1 MYTEFHCGGDACP
14 PFSQDNKIWDLTN
27 QISQLTATSLH
38 YCYAY
43 IKVYLFLHLNVDM
56 QSQRPQSGR
65 TMNSTEQDRQS
76 KFLSESESSVVSSC
90 TSICVHAYPAN
101 CACVQGPVQSLSLVS
116 YQWRSL
122 DSAHCYETVFI
133 SNESSWVPSSGRG
146 WFMFSETAN
155 YNVISRHLSF

>member
-1 MYTEFHCGGDACP
+1 MRSYKP
-14 PFSQDNKIWDLTN
+14 DLTVN
-27 QISQLTATSLH
+27 SYFITLLLCLH
-38 YCYAY
+38 QSGF
-43 IKVYLFLHLNVDM
+43 VLHLNVDM
-56 QSQRPQSGR
+56 QSRRPQSDR
-65 TMNSTEQDRQS
+65 TMNRTEQDRQS

-146 WFMFSETAN
+146 
-155 YNVISRHLSF
+155 